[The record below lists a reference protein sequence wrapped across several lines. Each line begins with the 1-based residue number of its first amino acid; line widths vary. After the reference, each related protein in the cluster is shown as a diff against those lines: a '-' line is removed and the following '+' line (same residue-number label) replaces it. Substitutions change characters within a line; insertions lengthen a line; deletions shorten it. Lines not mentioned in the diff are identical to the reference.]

1 MKTGRKNARNSKK
14 INLGSGGEIFKN
26 ISAKST
32 NFEISSLVLRI
43 FDEVSVSSFKSRF
56 RNFWWSL
63 GLEVL
68 TALGL
73 EGYGLDYITAI

>member
-1 MKTGRKNARNSKK
+1 MREIRKKSTWEAVATF
-14 INLGSGGEIFKN
+14 FKN

-43 FDEVSVSSFKSRF
+43 FDEVSVSSFKSRS